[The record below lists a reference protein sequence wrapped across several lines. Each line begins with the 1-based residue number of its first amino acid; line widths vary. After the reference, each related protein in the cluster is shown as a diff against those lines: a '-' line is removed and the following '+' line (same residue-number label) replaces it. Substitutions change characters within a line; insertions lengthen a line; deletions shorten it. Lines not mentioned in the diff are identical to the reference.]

1 MTGESVSRG
10 DPSMSSPS
18 SNPDRRT
25 FLGQLAATSAA
36 AGAALGLS
44 GLTSLAGADE
54 PAQAAGVSSI
64 RSPLASPWDL
74 SWIDRLAPAR
84 HKAVFDT
91 MSIANGLALGQ
102 VDLYLKNYHEIYG
115 TAESEM
121 KPVLVIRHEAVPMIL
136 NDAFW
141 QKYQLG
147 QKLRLTDPSTG
158 RTTIRNPFAAP
169 GATPDPDTT
178 TFSQL
183 LARGAIVLGCN
194 TALMSLGSLMA
205 QQTAQHADAVQAEA
219 RASILP
225 GVILVPSGIFGV
237 LRAQEAGCGY
247 LRV

>member
-1 MTGESVSRG
+1 M
-10 DPSMSSPS
+10 SPS
-18 SNPDRRT
+18 STNPDRRT

-36 AGAALGLS
+36 GLTLPALVTSALGEEPLR
-44 GLTSLAGADE
+44 GALA
-54 PAQAAGVSSI
+54 P
-64 RSPLASPWDL
+64 SPLSTLSSPWDL
-74 SWIDRLAPAR
+74 SWLDHLAPAR
-84 HKAVFDT
+84 HKAVFDA
-91 MSIANGLALGQ
+91 MSIANGLAFGQ

-158 RTTIRNPFAAP
+158 RTTVRNPFAAP

-178 TFSQL
+178 TLSQL
-183 LARGAIVLGCN
+183 IARGAIVLGCN
-194 TALMSLGSLMA
+194 TALMSVGSLMA

-219 RASILP
+219 RSSVLP

>member
-1 MTGESVSRG
+1 
-10 DPSMSSPS
+10 MSSPYTRS
-18 SNPDRRT
+18 DRRT
-25 FLGQLAATSAA
+25 FLGHLAAGSAA
-36 AGAALGLS
+36 IAGSLALS
-44 GLTSLAGADE
+44 PLTSGVGAEE
-54 PAQAAGVSSI
+54 PPRAVGLP
-64 RSPLASPWDL
+64 SPLSSLTSPWDL
-74 SWIDRLAPAR
+74 SWLDRLAPAR

-158 RTTIRNPFAAP
+158 RTTVRNPFAAP
-169 GATPDPDTT
+169 GSTPDPDTT

-183 LARGAIVLGCN
+183 IARGVIVLGCN

-205 QQTAQHADAVQAEA
+205 QQTAQHADAVEAEA
-219 RASILP
+219 RSSVLP

>member
-1 MTGESVSRG
+1 
-10 DPSMSSPS
+10 MSSSPT
-18 SNPDRRT
+18 NHDRRT
-25 FLGQLAATSAA
+25 FLGHLAAGSAA
-36 AGAALGLS
+36 IAGSALALSPLTAGAEAP
-44 GLTSLAGADE
+44 TR
-54 PAQAAGVSSI
+54 AAGLP
-64 RSPLASPWDL
+64 SPLSRLSSPWDL
-74 SWIDRLAPAR
+74 SWLERLAPAR

-136 NDAFW
+136 DDAFW

-158 RTTIRNPFAAP
+158 RTTVRNPFAAP
-169 GATPDPDTT
+169 GSTPDPDTT

-183 LARGAIVLGCN
+183 IARGVIVLGCN

-219 RASILP
+219 RSSVLP

-247 LRV
+247 IRV

>member
-1 MTGESVSRG
+1 M
-10 DPSMSSPS
+10 PS
-18 SNPDRRT
+18 SSPDRRT
-25 FLGQLAATSAA
+25 FISQLATTAV
-36 AGAALGLS
+36 AGALAIPLVAS
-44 GLTSLAGADE
+44 EAGARKPSGASRI
-54 PAQAAGVSSI
+54 PAPVFTPS
-64 RSPLASPWDL
+64 SPWDL

-91 MSIANGLALGQ
+91 MAIANGLALGQ
-102 VDLYLKNYHEIYG
+102 VDLYLQNYHEIYG

-158 RTTIRNPFAAP
+158 RTAIRNPFAAP
-169 GATPDPDTT
+169 GGTPDPDTM

-183 LARGAIVLGCN
+183 IARGTVVLGCN

-205 QQTAQHADAVQAEA
+205 QQTAQHAEAVQAEA
-219 RASILP
+219 RSSILP

-237 LRAQEAGCGY
+237 LRAQEAGCDY
-247 LRV
+247 LKV